1 MCAGN
6 DCTPDLRDSI
16 LLGVQQQHRNL
27 RAGGGVVAA
36 NAQERSSTNDEQPS
50 PPSPSRQ
57 LGEIQEEFKEGLQGA
72 GRIIIPVVTS
82 SIFIII
88 VILLI
93 VCKVFNRIC

>member
-6 DCTPDLRDSI
+6 DCTPDLKD
-16 LLGVQQQHRNL
+16 VQQQRRNL
-27 RAGGGVVAA
+27 RSGGAVAA
-36 NAQERSSTNDEQPS
+36 NAQERSSSNHEHPS
-50 PPSPSRQ
+50 PQSPPRQ
-57 LGEIQEEFKEGLQGA
+57 LGETQEKFKEGLQGA